1 MRLTLRRPPMAA
13 LLVAPMGAALAIC
26 PASAQD
32 AGEPTLQNVVVQTAM
47 LQDTLG
53 SPIGEDSVNAGALS
67 RALPGGAGSP
77 GTESGADSDGFDGGN
92 ATTFDDTGSGSFD
105 APIYGE
111 PVYGDNA
118 YSPMGDDAAA
128 KKKAAAAKK
137 KQEAL
142 DAQMKSAYA
151 GVFYANDFS
160 YLRDPAYNGPY
171 FLGDNLKGMLG
182 GTLDVGGEARVRY
195 HNENG
200 FRGRV
205 PGLRGNGPSGLGLTG
220 NDDQFWLTRI
230 RAFANYRVTE
240 NIRIFGEYLYA
251 DSGGEVLNNR
261 PIEENRGEAQ
271 NLFVDAKL
279 YDGEYGKLVGRAGRQ
294 ELLFGEQRLVSPL
307 DWANTRRTFDGYRGT
322 YSKGDFS
329 LDGFFTNVV
338 DRSFAN
344 EDQWDSADSLQDFY
358 GVYASMKNLPVGVY
372 EAYYLGYNNDNPG
385 ANFDFHTIGTRL
397 AGKRGNMLY
406 EVESGTQFG
415 NNNDGSDHD
424 AYYFIGG
431 LGRQLELG
439 KWKPTVWGWYDYASG
454 EEDFDDVARGDD
466 GFDHLFP
473 LAHKYNGFM
482 DLFGRRNLHDIN
494 AQFITPLGERVKL
507 LLWYH
512 HFVLAE
518 STTPYDVVMNP
529 YNTNVAAG
537 DDELGQEIDVLFFVT
552 VTPRQGALIGY
563 SHFNAGDYY
572 SQTANVATAQGRDDP
587 VNSDADF
594 FYFQYQWS
602 F

>member
-1 MRLTLRRPPMAA
+1 MTLRFRRRLLIAS
-13 LLVAPMGAALAIC
+13 LVAPMGAALITA
-26 PASAQD
+26 PAR
-32 AGEPTLQNVVVQTAM
+32 AGDRDDSLQTVVVQTAM
-47 LQDTLG
+47 MQETLG

-77 GTESGADSDGFDGGN
+77 GTESGAGSEGDFDAGN
-92 ATTFDDTGSGSFD
+92 ATVFEDVDSTFD
-105 APIYGE
+105 APIYGQ
-111 PVYGDNA
+111 PAAGDVDA
-118 YSPMGDDAAA
+118 PMADDAAA

-142 DAQMKSAYA
+142 KKQMLSAYA
-151 GVFYANDFS
+151 GVFYANDYS

-171 FLGDNLKGMLG
+171 FAGDNLKGMLD

-205 PGLRGNGPSGLGLTG
+205 PGLRGTGPSGLGLTG

-240 NIRIFGEYLYA
+240 NVRVFGEYLYA
-251 DSGGEVLNNR
+251 DSGGETFNNR

-271 NLFVDAKL
+271 NLFVDVKL
-279 YDGEYGKLVGRAGRQ
+279 FDGEAGKLIGRAGRQ

-322 YSKGDFS
+322 YTKGDFS

-358 GVYASMKNLPVGVY
+358 GVYASMKNLPIGVY

-385 ANFDFHTIGTRL
+385 VNNFDYHTIGTRL
-397 AGKRGNMLY
+397 AGQRGKLLY
-406 EVESGTQFG
+406 ETESGTQFG
-415 NNNDGSDHD
+415 TNSDGSDHS
-424 AYYFIGG
+424 AYFFTGG
-431 LGRQLELG
+431 LGRQLEIG
-439 KWKPTVWGWYDYASG
+439 KWKPTLWGWYDYASG
-454 EEDFDDVARGDD
+454 EEDFDDVNRGDD

-473 LAHKYNGFM
+473 LGHKYLGFM
-482 DLFGRRNLHDIN
+482 DLYGRRNLHDIN
-494 AQFITPLGERVKL
+494 GQLITPLGEKVKL

-512 HFVLAE
+512 HFILAE
-518 STTPYDVVMNP
+518 DTTPYDIVMQP
-529 YNTNVAAG
+529 YNTNVAAA
-537 DDELGQEIDVLFFVT
+537 DRELGSEIDVLFFIT

-563 SHFNAGDYY
+563 SHFAAGDYY
-572 SQTANVATAQGRDDP
+572 QQTSNIAGRRGSDDA
-587 VNSDADF
+587 VNADADF